1 MTSSLTKKAA
11 ELKEKYEK
19 GIAAFGAEGKPD
31 AAKKRVVKVEK
42 KKNKEKKEE
51 EKKQED
57 EDDE

>member
-19 GIAAFGAEGKPD
+19 GMAAFGAEGKPD

-42 KKNKEKKEE
+42 KKQGKERRG
-51 EKKQED
+51 EKVGR
-57 EDDE
+57 

>member
-19 GIAAFGAEGKPD
+19 GMAAFGAEGKPD

-51 EKKQED
+51 EKK
-57 EDDE
+57 